1 MERTLEERTQAR
13 LTELRQ
19 IERETLLQL
28 AACRAAIA
36 ELEALL
42 HPETTAAPTAATEES
57 GQ

>member
-36 ELEALL
+36 ELEALMK
-42 HPETTAAPTAATEES
+42 PEPAKDNPKDS
-57 GQ
+57 